1 MNKTTRRQRVNME
14 ITAPE
19 NHIVFHILGFTPL
32 QETDITQHICLC
44 YRSKPPY
51 QVPICTKGNHQHL
64 FLVHD
69 SLAAQFLKQY
79 PNQNCSNDICLLVDS
94 PNDQVEVLIDHLQHG
109 WRGVL
114 NSERTQNDL
123 MKAINII
130 LDGGLWFPR
139 RALDS
144 FIINTIDHYYH
155 QEFIQS
161 VSENFDLTKKEQAV
175 MHHLLHG
182 YSNKQI
188 ASQMFISLNTV
199 KTHIKNIMMK
209 TDCHSRHAF
218 INKVSQL

>member
-1 MNKTTRRQRVNME
+1 ME
-14 ITAPE
+14 ITTQVD
-19 NHIVFHILGFTPL
+19 HIVFHVRGFAPHK
-32 QETDITQHICLC
+32 ETDITQHICLC
-44 YRSKPPY
+44 YQTKSPCQVAARSRDNY
-51 QVPICTKGNHQHL
+51 QHL

-69 SLAAQFLKQY
+69 SSALQFLKQY

-94 PNDQVEVLIDHLQHG
+94 PNNQVEVLIDHLQHG

-114 NSERTQNDL
+114 NSGCTNHDL
-123 MKAINII
+123 MKAINIT